1 MRLEPLLF
9 GFFTLCWLLA
19 LVVFAVGRSLDSP
32 LPLNLYHLYGLA
44 VFGGWLSGNVYVQR
58 TAKVPRSRRSRTL
71 FVYLFGPPGLL
82 FLTHGLSA
90 YASQSR
96 VPLAPI
102 YALGIYVV
110 FFMVPVSFRR
120 MLGEPRD
127 RD

>member
-1 MRLEPLLF
+1 MRLEPVLF

-19 LVVFAVGRSLDSP
+19 LAILAIGRSVDSP
-32 LPLNLYHLYGLA
+32 LPISLYHLYGLA

-58 TAKVPRSRRSRTL
+58 TRTVPRSMRSRSL
-71 FVYLFGPPGLL
+71 LVYLLGPPGLL

-90 YASQSR
+90 YQSQAR
-96 VPLAPI
+96 VPLAPV

-120 MLGEPRD
+120 MGEPRD
-127 RD
+127 